1 MPVNSSSNDSLQRK
15 VTATP
20 DESGYRTSLTM
31 LALSKPF

>member
-20 DESGYRTSLTM
+20 DESGYRTSG
-31 LALSKPF
+31 AGQVEPDPS